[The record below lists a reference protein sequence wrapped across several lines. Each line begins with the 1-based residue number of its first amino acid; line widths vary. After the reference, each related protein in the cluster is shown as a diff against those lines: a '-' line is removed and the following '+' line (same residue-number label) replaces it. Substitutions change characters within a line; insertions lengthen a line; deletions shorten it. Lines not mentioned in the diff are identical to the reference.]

1 MSLDLDITGTVHSV
15 GAIKQITD
23 TFQKRDAIIQI
34 DEVGNNGQ
42 TYTQHITLE
51 IKQKACEYWD
61 GISKGDRV
69 SCKCRLRGRLYTR
82 RDTGEEASFTSV
94 DAWRVDVD
102 AAWSVDAD
110 ADPAAPGPMPEPPAQ
125 PVPPATREPGV
136 LPPEDEDKTKEDIPF

>member
-15 GAIKQITD
+15 GPIKQITD

-51 IKQKACEYWD
+51 IKQAACEYWD
-61 GISKGDRV
+61 GISKGDTV

-102 AAWSVDAD
+102 AA
-110 ADPAAPGPMPEPPAQ
+110 APGPMPEPPAQ
-125 PVPPATREPGV
+125 PVPPTERAPSL
-136 LPPEDEDKTKEDIPF
+136 LPSEDDDKTKEDIPF

>member
-15 GAIKQITD
+15 GPIKQITD

-61 GISKGDRV
+61 GISKGDTV

-102 AAWSVDAD
+102 AAWSAD

>member
-15 GAIKQITD
+15 GPIKQITD

-42 TYTQHITLE
+42 TYTQHISLE

-61 GISKGDRV
+61 GISKGDTV

-102 AAWSVDAD
+102 S
-110 ADPAAPGPMPEPPAQ
+110 AAPGPMPEPPAQ
-125 PVPPATREPGV
+125 PVPPTERAPSL
-136 LPPEDEDKTKEDIPF
+136 LPSEDDDKTKEDIPF

>member
-15 GAIKQITD
+15 GPIKQITD

-34 DEVGNNGQ
+34 DEIGNNGQ
-42 TYTQHITLE
+42 TYTQHISLE

-61 GISKGDRV
+61 GISKGDTV

-102 AAWSVDAD
+102 S
-110 ADPAAPGPMPEPPAQ
+110 AAPGPMPEPPAQ
-125 PVPPATREPGV
+125 PVPPTERAPSL
-136 LPPEDEDKTKEDIPF
+136 LPSEDDDKTKEDIPF

>member
-15 GAIKQITD
+15 GPIKQITD

-42 TYTQHITLE
+42 TYTQHISLE

-61 GISKGDRV
+61 GISKGDTV

-102 AAWSVDAD
+102 AAT
-110 ADPAAPGPMPEPPAQ
+110 PGPMPEPPAQ
-125 PVPPATREPGV
+125 PVPPTTRAPGV